1 MRRQKTILSL
11 LCMRLHHPVS
21 HGGVHP
27 VAWLGWPRQ
36 RRRTDGR
43 TRWRACHAIPYVCVK
58 GTPSSVSKRVRAA
71 AVAVATAMCHFY
83 SNLPLAARPV
93 ALLPRT
99 RNAIDLLVRHG
110 CLSLHLGG
118 VLPPLAVAWWLMTLW
133 PCRPGGCWCFRR
145 IVNVLSDGRRGVR
158 AVWGTPNI
166 CLRAWGGTARQ
177 YKLESKWEIGW
188 H

>member
-83 SNLPLAARPV
+83 SKSAVGRSSHCSREPE
-93 ALLPRT
+93 T
-99 RNAIDLLVRHG
+99 RSI
-110 CLSLHLGG
+110 S
-118 VLPPLAVAWWLMTLW
+118 WL
-133 PCRPGGCWCFRR
+133 
-145 IVNVLSDGRRGVR
+145 
-158 AVWGTPNI
+158 
-166 CLRAWGGTARQ
+166 GTAVCRSISVASCR
-177 YKLESKWEIGW
+177 LSRWPDGW
-188 H
+188 WRSDHAGRAAADAFAALSTCCRTAAGVSGRCGAHRISVFGRGAAPQDNINWR